1 MTVKVKICGVTRVQ
15 DAEAAVQ
22 LGADMVGLNFH
33 APSPRCITLQ
43 RAREI
48 RDAIGGR
55 AKLVGVFVNAARDFI
70 EERVAVL
77 KLDLIQ
83 FHGDEDESALAGWPV
98 PVIRAL
104 RLRASEHLDAIK
116 HTRAD
121 FVLLDTFD
129 SKLYGGTGR
138 ARRLADLNGCDLS
151 RAFISGGLNAVN
163 VAAAA
168 ALHPY
173 AVDVASGVESQPGI
187 KDRAKLRSFIRNAK
201 SA

>member
-33 APSPRCITLQ
+33 APSPRCVTLQ

-48 RDAIGGR
+48 RDAIGGS

-83 FHGDEDESALAGWPV
+83 LHGDEVCIDYGCMWGALTV
-98 PVIRAL
+98 PLAL
-104 RLRASEHLDAIK
+104 R
-116 HTRAD
+116 TR
-121 FVLLDTFD
+121 FVLGVDQTLESLQFL
-129 SKLYGGTGR
+129 K
-138 ARRLADLNGCDLS
+138 AR
-151 RAFISGGLNAVN
+151 
-163 VAAAA
+163 
-168 ALHPY
+168 
-173 AVDVASGVESQPGI
+173 
-187 KDRAKLRSFIRNAK
+187 LRQCII
-201 SA
+201 

>member
-33 APSPRCITLQ
+33 APSPRCITLP

-48 RDAIGGR
+48 GDAIGGR

-70 EERVAVL
+70 EERIAVL

-129 SKLYGGTGR
+129 PALYGGTGH
-138 ARRLADLNGCDLS
+138 ARPLADLNGCDLS

-187 KDRAKLRSFIRNAK
+187 KDRGKLRSFIRNAK